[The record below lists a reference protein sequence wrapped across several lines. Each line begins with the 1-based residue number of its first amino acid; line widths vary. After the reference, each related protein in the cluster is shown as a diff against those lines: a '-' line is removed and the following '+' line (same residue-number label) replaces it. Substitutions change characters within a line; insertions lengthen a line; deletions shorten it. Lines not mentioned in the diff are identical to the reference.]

1 MKLNLFKGII
11 LAVAVHA
18 TVLLF
23 GGLLFINRNPDH
35 GSLQQVELVSEQDIA
50 VEKKQEELKEKADKI
65 ESETEKPPDSAELIR
80 NIEQQPNP
88 APALEAASLN
98 SIEAALNGAS
108 SGDGDFAQALSFSSG
123 GRIGGTGKAGAGNDP
138 LENAFSL
145 GEIDQKPRAIF
156 QTSPVFPAGMKSVVG
171 VVTLI
176 FVVDETGKV
185 LNPRVEKSSN
195 LAFEKPA
202 VDAVKQ
208 WKFEPAVKGGK
219 RVACKMRVPIRF
231 QAT

>member
-1 MKLNLFKGII
+1 M
-11 LAVAVHA
+11 
-18 TVLLF
+18 
-23 GGLLFINRNPDH
+23 
-35 GSLQQVELVSEQDIA
+35 
-50 VEKKQEELKEKADKI
+50 EKKQEELKEKADKI